1 MCCYAMIRSVFFA
14 PSTDIDLK
22 KNSFLQGFRA
32 LQVFYA
38 LFRRENGKFLLTVS
52 LDGMEKTQGF

>member
-22 KNSFLQGFRA
+22 KILSCKAFGLCRF
-32 LQVFYA
+32 FYA